1 MRNKLLFLFWG
12 LAFSTMVN
20 AQDKLITTDGEV
32 ITAYQVDVGGSS
44 VYYKPTNA
52 ANAALQSISKDKILM
67 IKKKDGSVVKLYEL
81 ENGSSS
87 VNQQQVSQDSENG
100 TKTVALADLS
110 EELQASNRAKM
121 VLVNQD
127 VKAKINGEI
136 KGKPA
141 KLAYMFWGIKSNSVL
156 ENEDIE
162 IITVTGNFF
171 KAKSKDA
178 YTFTPYQYDYSPA
191 IQFKIKNKSTRT
203 IYLDLGNTFYT
214 MLGQP
219 VCYYVPT
226 STTTSSSSSSGG
238 SVNLG
243 AVAGAAGIGGTL
255 GTLAGG
261 VNVGGGTT
269 SGTSSTTFSQRVIAI
284 PPMSTKALEPQ
295 SMYGLVEKY
304 LGQGIRVRWY
314 NQFISYMPILGIYF
328 SKDDA
333 VGPMKEG
340 DQYSYL
346 PESSPVNFSFMLS
359 YSLSEN
365 CQKEKSM
372 TVHYYLKD
380 LIGYRLNMIS
390 MLPKVTF
397 TSQNNKALIQT
408 NACVSEIFKESFPRQ

>member
-100 TKTVALADLS
+100 TKNVALADLS

-304 LGQGIRVRWY
+304 LGQGLRVSRY
-314 NQFISYMPILGIYF
+314 YHLYVYLLGINF

-346 PESSPVNFSFMLS
+346 PESSPMNFSFMLS

-380 LIGYRLNMIS
+380 LIGYRLNMYSI
-390 MLPKVTF
+390 LPKVTF

-408 NACVSEIFKESFPRQ
+408 NAWVSENFKESFPRQ

>member
-100 TKTVALADLS
+100 TKTVALAELS

-127 VKAKINGEI
+127 VKAKINGKI

-141 KLAYMFWGIKSNSVL
+141 EQAYMFWGIKSNSVL

-162 IITVTGNFF
+162 IITVTGDFF
-171 KAKSKDA
+171 KRKSKDA

-243 AVAGAAGIGGTL
+243 AVAGAVGIGGTL

-304 LGQGIRVRWY
+304 LGQGLRVSRY
-314 NQFISYMPILGIYF
+314 YHLYVYLLGINF

-346 PESSPVNFSFMLS
+346 PESSPMNFSFMLS

-380 LIGYRLNMIS
+380 LIGYRLNMYSI
-390 MLPKVTF
+390 LPKVTF

-408 NACVSEIFKESFPRQ
+408 NAWVSEIFKESFPRQ

>member
-87 VNQQQVSQDSENG
+87 VNQQQVSQDSE
-100 TKTVALADLS
+100 
-110 EELQASNRAKM
+110 NRAKM

-226 STTTSSSSSSGG
+226 STTTSSSFSSGG

-304 LGQGIRVRWY
+304 LGQGLRVRWY
-314 NQFISYMPILGIYF
+314 NQFTSYMPLLGINF

>member
-1 MRNKLLFLFWG
+1 M
-12 LAFSTMVN
+12 
-20 AQDKLITTDGEV
+20 
-32 ITAYQVDVGGSS
+32 
-44 VYYKPTNA
+44 
-52 ANAALQSISKDKILM
+52 
-67 IKKKDGSVVKLYEL
+67 
-81 ENGSSS
+81 
-87 VNQQQVSQDSENG
+87 
-100 TKTVALADLS
+100 
-110 EELQASNRAKM
+110 
-121 VLVNQD
+121 
-127 VKAKINGEI
+127 
-136 KGKPA
+136 
-141 KLAYMFWGIKSNSVL
+141 

-314 NQFISYMPILGIYF
+314 NQFISYMPILGI
-328 SKDDA
+328 
-333 VGPMKEG
+333 
-340 DQYSYL
+340 
-346 PESSPVNFSFMLS
+346 NFQRMML
-359 YSLSEN
+359 LV
-365 CQKEKSM
+365 Q
-372 TVHYYLKD
+372 
-380 LIGYRLNMIS
+380 
-390 MLPKVTF
+390 
-397 TSQNNKALIQT
+397 
-408 NACVSEIFKESFPRQ
+408 